1 MKNLIAILFLVLLA
15 QGAWAIDINSAKEQ
29 GLVGEA
35 NTGLLAAV
43 KKPPSAEVAALIRDV
58 NARRKARF
66 EQAVRRT
73 DATPEQVRAR
83 FYQLAVEKTR
93 PGHYYQDT
101 SGAWRKK

>member
-1 MKNLIAILFLVLLA
+1 MKHLIAILFLTLLA

-66 EQAVRRT
+66 EQAARRT

-83 FYQLAVEKTR
+83 FYQLAVEKTQ

-101 SGAWRKK
+101 SGTWRKK

>member
-1 MKNLIAILFLVLLA
+1 MKHLIAILFLTLLA
-15 QGAWAIDINSAKEQ
+15 HGAWAIDIISAKEQ

-35 NTGLLAAV
+35 NTGLLAPV

-66 EQAVRRT
+66 EQAARRT

-101 SGAWRKK
+101 SGTWRKK

>member
-1 MKNLIAILFLVLLA
+1 MKHLIAILFLTLFA

-58 NARRKARF
+58 NAKRKVRF
-66 EQAVRRT
+66 EQAARRT

-101 SGAWRKK
+101 GGTWRKK

>member
-1 MKNLIAILFLVLLA
+1 MKNLIAILFLALLA

-66 EQAVRRT
+66 EQAARRT

-83 FYQLAVEKTR
+83 FYQLAVKKTR
-93 PGHYYQDT
+93 PGHYYQDAR
-101 SGAWRKK
+101 GAWRKK